1 MAVESARGAATHWYI
16 NDGKIKR
23 GGNGFPSSPVDGMV
37 VVYEDGSEFRR
48 INGVWA
54 EWFSIGESPVA
65 YVKRKSGLYN
75 DVFNADQKIYN
86 FGEIM
91 KNNDPVNHPSHYT
104 RFKGIEVIQL
114 TEQLNFCRG
123 NAVKYIARA
132 GAKDDSKEIEDL
144 EKARWYIDREI
155 ERLKGEK

>member
-1 MAVESARGAATHWYI
+1 MAVESPRGAAAFWYI
-16 NDGKIKR
+16 NDGNLKR
-23 GGNGFPSSPVDGMV
+23 GGVGFPPSPQDGMIV
-37 VVYEDGSEFRR
+37 RYEDGSQFRR
-48 INGVWA
+48 INGAWA
-54 EWFSIGESPVA
+54 ELFQNKEQES
-65 YVKRKSGLYN
+65 SL
-75 DVFNADQKIYN
+75 F
-86 FGEIM
+86 
-91 KNNDPVNHPSHYT
+91 DPVNHPSHYT